1 MEHLLATKPAG
12 HSGMGTTLAAN
23 ALATAALVATLE
35 HVMTEA
41 AYDHMLQLSATL
53 ADGMKQRI
61 ARRALPW
68 HVTSVGARSEL
79 IFRAPPPRTARESL
93 AASSPAL
100 ERLLHLYLLNRGVL
114 VTPFHNMMLVS
125 PATSRAQVDLLL
137 DGFEQFIAECHD

>member
-23 ALATAALVATLE
+23 ALATAALVASLE
-35 HVMTEA
+35 NVMTDA
-41 AYDHMLQLSATL
+41 AYDHMLQLSALL
-53 ADGMKQRI
+53 AEGLRQHI
-61 ARRALPW
+61 ARRSLPW

-79 IFRAPPPRTARESL
+79 IFIPHPPRTASEAL
-93 AASSPAL
+93 AASAPAL

-125 PATSRAQVDLLL
+125 PATRREQIDSLLAS
-137 DGFEQFIAECHD
+137 FEQFIDELS

>member
-1 MEHLLATKPAG
+1 LK
-12 HSGMGTTLAAN
+12 
-23 ALATAALVATLE
+23 
-35 HVMTEA
+35 
-41 AYDHMLQLSATL
+41 QL
-53 ADGMKQRI
+53 I

-79 IFRAPPPRTARESL
+79 IFSTLPPRTARESL
-93 AASSPAL
+93 AASKSEL

-137 DGFEQFIAECHD
+137 AGFEQFIDEIA